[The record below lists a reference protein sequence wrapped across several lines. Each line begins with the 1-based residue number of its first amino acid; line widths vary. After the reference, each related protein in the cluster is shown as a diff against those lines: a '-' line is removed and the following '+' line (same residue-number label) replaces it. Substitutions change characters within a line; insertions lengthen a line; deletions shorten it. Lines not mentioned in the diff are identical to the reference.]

1 MPAKPYKIQT
11 GEPLRDAFAKCP
23 HLVLVSP
30 DYHLYMK
37 ASNAMVDIIKEYSPS
52 VQRFSIDECFVDYT
66 NMSHLFGE
74 PVEAAN
80 TIRNRI
86 RDELGF
92 TVNIGISHNK
102 ILAKMASDFTKPD
115 RVHTLFPNEI
125 AVKMWPLPVRD
136 LFMVGSQTEKKLLK
150 LGITTIGELAKADTT
165 ILYSHLKSYAYMI
178 QDYARGIDYSP
189 VRKSIHE
196 IVKGLGNSTT
206 IPFDV
211 EDSETAYKVLMSLS
225 ESVGMRLRETGL
237 CARLVAISIG
247 TSEFRYS
254 SHQRKLPM
262 AMDSTTYIHDISKQ
276 LFDELW
282 DGSPIRKLGVR
293 VTELCSNDYVQ
304 LSLLEFGTF
313 DFDKHKLIDKSIDAI
328 RGRYGTRSIFRA
340 SLLHSGLSPV
350 IGGTIGKET
359 EEEEYPVMTSIL

>member
-1 MPAKPYKIQT
+1 
-11 GEPLRDAFAKCP
+11 
-23 HLVLVSP
+23 
-30 DYHLYMK
+30 MK
-37 ASNAMVDIIKEYSPS
+37 ASNAMVEIIREYSPH

-66 NMSHLFGE
+66 HMSGHFGE

-102 ILAKMASDFTKPD
+102 ILAKVASDFTKPD
-115 RVHTLFPNEI
+115 RVHTLYPDEI
-125 AVKMWPLPVRD
+125 SEKMWPLPVRD

-150 LGITTIGELAKADTT
+150 MGIRTIGDLANASITM
-165 ILYSHLKSYAYMI
+165 LYSHLKSYAYMI
-178 QDYARGIDYSP
+178 HDYANGIDFSP
-189 VRKSIHE
+189 VRKGNHE

-206 IPFDV
+206 VPFNV

-225 ESVGMRLRETGL
+225 EMVGMRLREIKL

-247 TSEFRYS
+247 TAEFKYS

-262 AMDSTTYIHDISKQ
+262 AMDSTTYIHNISKQ

-293 VTELCSNDYVQ
+293 VTELCSNDFVQ
-304 LSLLEFGTF
+304 LSLLELGTF
-313 DFDKHKLIDKSIDAI
+313 DFDKHQLIDKSIDAI
-328 RGRYGTRSIFRA
+328 RSRYGTRSIFRA

-359 EEEEYPVMTSIL
+359 GEEEYPVMTSIL